1 MYLAVA
7 GSCAEDKANT
17 VSDYDLSLF
26 SLPASSSTNIVVS
39 AKEATDLF
47 IGGGTI
53 SFTMTDGYIRQYDF
67 SSETLAIPRYDTTN
81 TISTLNT
88 GVTAIRGGT
97 WGNSGTKLAYS
108 GSNGTAYQRTSS
120 AYTLTGIGSASTNSP
135 GLGDLQGVAF
145 NDTGTK
151 VFYCRAGAVSQATLS
166 TPWDIQ
172 TRGSFTSLTTSTDTD
187 SDGGSINNLTCIRFS
202 ADGTKMFVSYRD
214 SFGDGTSPLHYPAIA
229 QYDLSTAF
237 DVTSGTYSQNL
248 KMDISIGTY
257 PSSPYVGWIT
267 FITGFDWNATGDKL
281 VIVGAHPAGN
291 GNVLLF
297 S

>member
-1 MYLAVA
+1 MLSATI
-7 GSCAEDKANT
+7 GSSQLGNK
-17 VSDYDLSLF
+17 F
-26 SLPASSSTNIVVS
+26 SLSRFTLPHSEITNIVVS

-67 SSETLAIPRYDTTN
+67 SSETLTVPSYDTTN

-120 AYTLTGIGSASTNSP
+120 AYTLAGIGPASTNAA

-166 TPWDIQ
+166 TPWNIQ
-172 TRGSFTSLTTSTDTD
+172 SRGSFTSLTTSTDTD

-202 ADGTKMFVSYRD
+202 ADGTRMFVSYRD

-229 QYDLSTAF
+229 QYNLSVAF
-237 DVTSGTYSQNL
+237 DITTAVYVMNL
-248 KMDISIGTY
+248 KLDINIGAY
-257 PSSPYVGWIT
+257 PSSPYIGWVT